1 MVTIPVP
8 SQPKLHKQWCLFDQS
23 DNIDFDRE
31 VRKIAS
37 TAEESFEKT
46 ENDRE
51 GRKITSD
58 AITLN
63 DREVN
68 TLSEAAKQN
77 LEQILNGKLG
87 KIARPSVNDLEKREP
102 KSLTQKSKTSFALN
116 NEDTNNFISQLT
128 LLDVQSPVKRAL
140 QPLFEDFG
148 QIQEFARGVKEKEK
162 ISMKNKRNSKPRGSN
177 QKQRNKK
184 AAKHSRAT
192 VQNRKTAKT
201 ETSKTI
207 SRNKH

>member
-31 VRKIAS
+31 VRKIAA
-37 TAEESFEKT
+37 TAEESLEKT

-63 DREVN
+63 DREVK
-68 TLSEAAKQN
+68 TLSEEAKHN
-77 LEQILNGKLG
+77 LENILNDKLE
-87 KIARPSVNDLEKREP
+87 KIFRPSVDDLEK
-102 KSLTQKSKTSFALN
+102 SLKQKSKTSLALN

-148 QIQEFARGVKEKEK
+148 QIQEFARGVKDKEK
-162 ISMKNKRNSKPRGSN
+162 IIMKNKRNSKPRSSN

-184 AAKHSRAT
+184 AAKQSRAT
-192 VQNRKTAKT
+192 VQNRKAAKT
-201 ETSKTI
+201 ETSKPI